1 MPKRKVCRLNST
13 LRFFRDCILLLGAR
27 PEARL
32 PVAISSRLK
41 KDSLK
46 TGYSM
51 AHIRHESETQKYRR
65 LALEGQSGESARV
78 FVQVKR
84 ENGTKKGLSF
94 WVWVPFY
101 DLSF

>member
-1 MPKRKVCRLNST
+1 
-13 LRFFRDCILLLGAR
+13 
-27 PEARL
+27 
-32 PVAISSRLK
+32 
-41 KDSLK
+41 
-46 TGYSM
+46 M

-78 FVQVKR
+78 FIQVKR